1 MSFKTKGRHKAR
13 VEVIMDIIKDISD
26 KETIPEAF
34 QHKLNAMSYD
44 DLGTFVMEIVKTRSI
59 DEFLKLKDQPDHS
72 D

>member
-1 MSFKTKGRHKAR
+1 MSFDIKNRHKAR
-13 VEVIMDIIKDISD
+13 VEVILDIIKEISE

-34 QHKLNAMSYD
+34 KHKLNAMSYD

-59 DEFLKLKDQPDHS
+59 DEILKLKVQPDPS